1 MLKNVFHN
9 NKIFNKNLE
18 KKELSQVIKINQK
31 EVVDINKLLNRVK
44 INSYNDK
51 KQKII
56 FFITL
61 TLLFILVG
69 IFISIIR

>member
-56 FFITL
+56 FFSTL